1 MSTDITTR
9 TDVNAQ
15 IVETGL
21 FSTVNAETMEGK
33 AAVYRALNDATPLR
47 DVVGET
53 LSIKDII
60 VQRVEVET
68 DEGDVVEQPRTSL
81 IASDGAAYSATSN
94 GVFSAVKNILGIFG
108 HPSTWESPLKV
119 VVEEKATRRNAM
131 YRYLTLSL
139 A

>member
-9 TDVNAQ
+9 TDVNTQ
-15 IVETGL
+15 IIETGV
-21 FSTVNAETMEGK
+21 FSTVDAKTMEGK

-47 DVVGET
+47 DVVGEI

-81 IASDGAAYSATSN
+81 ITSDGAAYSATSN

-108 HPSTWESPLKV
+108 HPSTWEAPLKV
-119 VVEEKATRRNAM
+119 VAEEKATRRNAM

>member
-1 MSTDITTR
+1 MSTDIITR
-9 TDVNAQ
+9 TDVNTQ
-15 IVETGL
+15 IAETGI
-21 FSTVNAETMEGK
+21 FSTVNASTMEGK
-33 AAVYRALNDATPLR
+33 TAVYKALNDATPLR

-60 VQRVEVET
+60 VQRVEVQT
-68 DEGDVVEQPRTSL
+68 DEGDVVEHPRTSL
-81 IASDGAAYSATSN
+81 ITSDGAAYSATSN

-108 HPSTWESPLKV
+108 HPSTWGAPLKV

-131 YRYLTLSL
+131 YRYLTLSV

>member
-9 TDVNAQ
+9 TDVNTQ
-15 IVETGL
+15 IAETGI
-21 FSTVNAETMEGK
+21 FSTVDAKTMEGK
-33 AAVYRALNDATPLR
+33 ASVYKALNDATPLR

-53 LSIKDII
+53 LSVKDII

-81 IASDGAAYSATSN
+81 ITSDGAAYSATSN
-94 GVFSAVKNILGIFG
+94 GIFSAVKNILGIFG
-108 HPSTWESPLKV
+108 HPSTWEAPLKL

>member
-1 MSTDITTR
+1 MSTDITTC
-9 TDVNAQ
+9 TDVNTQ
-15 IVETGL
+15 ITETGI
-21 FSTVNAETMEGK
+21 FSTVNVSTMEGK
-33 AAVYRALNDATPLR
+33 VAVYKSLNDATPLR
-47 DVVGET
+47 DVVGEI
-53 LSIKDII
+53 LSVRDII

-68 DEGDVVEQPRTSL
+68 DEGDVVDQPRTSL
-81 IASDGAAYSATSN
+81 ITSDGAAYSATSN

-108 HPSTWESPLKV
+108 HPSTWEAPLKV

>member
-9 TDVNAQ
+9 TDVNTQ
-15 IVETGL
+15 IVETGI

-33 AAVYRALNDATPLR
+33 AAVYTALNDATPLR

-53 LSIKDII
+53 LSVKDII

-81 IASDGAAYSATSN
+81 ITSDGAAYSATSN

-119 VVEEKATRRNAM
+119 VVEERATRRNAM

>member
-9 TDVNAQ
+9 TNIASQ
-15 IVETGL
+15 ITETGF

-47 DVVGET
+47 EVVGEVLT
-53 LSIKDII
+53 IKDII

-68 DEGDVVEQPRTSL
+68 DDGDLLEQPRTSL
-81 IASDGAAYSATSN
+81 ITSSGDVYGATSN
-94 GVFSAVKNILGIFG
+94 GVFSAVKNILAIFG
-108 HPSTWESPLKV
+108 HPSTWEAPLKV
-119 VVEEKATRRNAM
+119 VVEEKPTRRNAM

>member
-1 MSTDITTR
+1 MY
-9 TDVNAQ
+9 N
-15 IVETGL
+15 
-21 FSTVNAETMEGK
+21 
-33 AAVYRALNDATPLR
+33 ALNDAVPLR

-53 LSIKDII
+53 LSVKDII

-81 IASDGAAYSATSN
+81 ITSDGAAYSATSN
-94 GVFSAVKNILGIFG
+94 GIFSAVRNILGIFG
-108 HPSTWESPLKV
+108 HPSAWEAPLKV
-119 VVEEKATRRNAM
+119 VVEEKTTRRNAM

>member
-1 MSTDITTR
+1 MSTDITPR
-9 TDVNAQ
+9 TDVNTQ
-15 IVETGL
+15 IAETGI
-21 FSTVNAETMEGK
+21 FSTVNASTMEGK
-33 AAVYRALNDATPLR
+33 AAVYKALNDATPLR

-53 LSIKDII
+53 LSVRDII

-81 IASDGAAYSATSN
+81 ITSDGAAYSATSN

>member
-9 TDVNAQ
+9 TDVNTQ
-15 IVETGL
+15 IVETGI
-21 FSTVNAETMEGK
+21 FSTVNAQTMEGK
-33 AAVYRALNDATPLR
+33 AAVFNALNGATPLR
-47 DVVGET
+47 DVVGEI
-53 LSIKDII
+53 LSVKDII

-81 IASDGAAYSATSN
+81 ITSDGVAYSATSN
-94 GVFSAVKNILGIFG
+94 GIFSAVKNILGVFG
-108 HPSTWESPLKV
+108 HPSTWEAPLKV

>member
-1 MSTDITTR
+1 MSTDIIAR
-9 TDVNAQ
+9 TDVNTQ
-15 IVETGL
+15 IAETGI
-21 FSTVNAETMEGK
+21 FYTVDAKTMEGK
-33 AAVYRALNDATPLR
+33 AAVYKALNDTTPLR

-68 DEGDVVEQPRTSL
+68 DEGDVVDKPRTAL
-81 IASDGAAYSATSN
+81 ITSDGVAYSATSN
-94 GVFSAVKNILGIFG
+94 GVFSAVKNILSIFG
-108 HPSTWESPLKV
+108 HPSTWESPLKM

>member
-1 MSTDITTR
+1 MPTDITTR
-9 TDVNAQ
+9 TDVNTQ
-15 IVETGL
+15 IAESGI
-21 FSTVNAETMEGK
+21 FSTVDAKTMEGK
-33 AAVYRALNDATPLR
+33 ASVYRALNDAVPLR

-53 LSIKDII
+53 LSVKDII

-81 IASDGAAYSATSN
+81 ITSDGAAYSATSN
-94 GVFSAVKNILGIFG
+94 GIFSAVKNILGIFG
-108 HPSTWESPLKV
+108 HPSTWEAPLKL

>member
-9 TDVNAQ
+9 TDVNTQ
-15 IVETGL
+15 IVETGI
-21 FSTVNAETMEGK
+21 FSTVDAKTTEGK
-33 AAVYRALNDATPLR
+33 AAVYTALNDATPLR
-47 DVVGET
+47 DIVGEI

-81 IASDGAAYSATSN
+81 ITTDGAAYSATSN
-94 GVFSAVKNILGIFG
+94 GIFSAVKNILGIFG
-108 HPSTWESPLKV
+108 HPSTWEAPLKV
-119 VVEEKATRRNAM
+119 VVEERATRRNAM

-139 A
+139 V

>member
-9 TDVNAQ
+9 TDVNTQ
-15 IVETGL
+15 IAETGI
-21 FSTVNAETMEGK
+21 FSTVNASTMEGK
-33 AAVYRALNDATPLR
+33 VAVYKALNDATPLR

-53 LSIKDII
+53 LSVKDVI

-81 IASDGAAYSATSN
+81 ITSDGAAYSATSN

-119 VVEEKATRRNAM
+119 VVEEKTTRRNAM